1 MGLVS
6 SLRLCGVF
14 VLSGFSSVGFPV
26 TSDAQIRGYLYASV
40 VDRDDQPV
48 LDLTADDFVVSI
60 GGSELP
66 VVSCVL
72 DSKPPKIALLLD
84 NSNVMS

>member
-1 MGLVS
+1 MLGGTVSLVS
-6 SLRLCGVF
+6 SLRLSGVL
-14 VLSGFSSVGFPV
+14 VVAGFSLVGFPA
-26 TSDAQIRGYLYASV
+26 TSDAQVRGYLYASV

-48 LDLTADDFVVSI
+48 LDLTADDFVVSV

-72 DSKPPKIALLLD
+72 DSKPPKP
-84 NSNVMS
+84 S